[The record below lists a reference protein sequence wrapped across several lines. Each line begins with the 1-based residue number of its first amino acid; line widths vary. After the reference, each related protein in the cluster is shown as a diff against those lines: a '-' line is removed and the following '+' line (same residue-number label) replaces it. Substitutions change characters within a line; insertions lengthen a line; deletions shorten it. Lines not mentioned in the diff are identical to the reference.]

1 MKWQE
6 ILKAGCGCGCSGDL
20 TKSRGMSAAG
30 RTGQKR
36 RKPMRGSTLDSSS
49 YLACIDRLAK
59 LHGLGKINYQEYEEG
74 RDKCKAKF
82 GM

>member
-1 MKWQE
+1 MSWKE

-20 TKSRGMSAAG
+20 NKARGMSSRG
-30 RTGQKR
+30 FKGGSR
-36 RKPMRGSTLDSSS
+36 RRPMRGSSLDSNS
-49 YLACIDRLAK
+49 YLACIDRLRQ
-59 LHGLGKINYQEYEEG
+59 NYEKGNLSFKEYEEG

>member
-20 TKSRGMSAAG
+20 NKARGMSASG

-36 RKPMRGSTLDSSS
+36 RQTMRGTTMDYSS
-49 YLACIDRLAK
+49 YEACITRLMN
-59 LHGLGKINYQEYEEG
+59 LYGNEKITLKEYENEKA
-74 RDKCKAKF
+74 KCKAKF
-82 GM
+82 GR

>member
-1 MKWQE
+1 MTWKE
-6 ILKAGCGCGCSGDL
+6 ILKAGCGCGCSEGL
-20 TKSRGMSAAG
+20 NKARGMSAAG
-30 RTGQKR
+30 ITGQKR

-74 RDKCKAKF
+74 RDKCKSKF